1 VDMPWISE
9 FEYDRQL
16 SKSVILLRRAHTV
29 YYVKISSFNAFI
41 KSLMAIS
48 VKELSPKFLGKTVNH
63 LSISNYP
70 SIYFFSI
77 KNDSLYSLLKLQFRL
92 E

>member
-1 VDMPWISE
+1 MDMPWISE

-48 VKELSPKFLGKTVNH
+48 VKELSPKFLGNSFEHFK
-63 LSISNYP
+63 LSKYLFQI
-70 SIYFFSI
+70 ICFHQ
-77 KNDSLYSLLKLQFRL
+77 K
-92 E
+92 